1 MKKRNAKKN
10 TNKKA
15 PKYGYNV
22 YGERCIV
29 KEVEIQKENVLEQY
43 TVIVDDIDA
52 HQQKGIALEYTVT
65 HSKDFTEEEIK
76 YYGERFSLIMAFRA
90 QIRGT
95 RFETAHIT
103 LPNAS

>member
-1 MKKRNAKKN
+1 MKKRNGKKN
-10 TNKKA
+10 TSKKA
-15 PKYGYNV
+15 PKYGRNV
-22 YGERCIV
+22 YGDRCIV

-43 TVIVDDIDA
+43 TAIVDDIDA

>member
-1 MKKRNAKKN
+1 MKKRTAKKN
-10 TNKKA
+10 TNKKT
-15 PKYGYNV
+15 PKYGRNV
-22 YGERCIV
+22 YGDRCIV

-43 TVIVDDIDA
+43 TAIVDDIDA

-76 YYGERFSLIMAFRA
+76 YYGERFSLLMAVRA

>member
-1 MKKRNAKKN
+1 MKKRTAKKN
-10 TNKKA
+10 TNKKT
-15 PKYGYNV
+15 PKYGCNV
-22 YGERCIV
+22 YGDRCII

-65 HSKDFTEEEIK
+65 HSKDFSKVEIE
-76 YYGERFSLIMAFRA
+76 YYSDRFALLMAFRA
-90 QIRGT
+90 QLRGT

-103 LPNAS
+103 LPSAS